1 MAPGL
6 TGLAPMYAMRLS
18 LTLLSAA
25 LAASAAAI
33 PLTLDYSESTIAKL
47 KARQTASAAGS
58 IQRRQSTGDTANEFL
73 DGGCRDVIFI
83 FARGSTQDGNIG
95 DDPGPQTIDQL
106 KAALGTDTVAA
117 QGVDYPALLIDNLR
131 AGGCDPADADN
142 MRALITQAATQCPTA
157 KLVVSGY
164 SQGAALVHRSVEA
177 AEAGVKERIYA
188 AVTYGDTQKA
198 QDDDHIPD
206 FDPGKTLIL
215 CHDGDEVCEG
225 TLIVTDAHSG
235 YSDLAP
241 EAVSFIV
248 SKV

>member
-1 MAPGL
+1 
-6 TGLAPMYAMRLS
+6 MRLS
-18 LTLLSAA
+18 LTLFSAA
-25 LAASAAAI
+25 LAVSTTAS
-33 PLTLDYSESTIAKL
+33 PLTLDYSESTIAKV
-47 KARQTASAAGS
+47 KARQTAGAAAS
-58 IQRRQSTGDTANEFL
+58 IRRRQSAGTTENEFL

-106 KAALGTDTVAA
+106 KAALGADTVAA

-131 AGGCDPADADN
+131 DGGCDPEDADN

-177 AEAGVKERIYA
+177 AETSVKGRIYA

-198 QDDDHIPD
+198 QDDDQIPS
-206 FDPGKTLIL
+206 FDASKTLIL
-215 CHDGDEVCEG
+215 CHDGDKVCEG
-225 TLIVTDAHSG
+225 TLIVTDAHHG

-241 EAVSFIV
+241 EAVDFIV

>member
-1 MAPGL
+1 MKL
-6 TGLAPMYAMRLS
+6 H
-18 LTLLSAA
+18 LTLLSAT
-25 LAASAAAI
+25 LVVSAAAN
-33 PLTLDYSESTIAKL
+33 PLTLDYSENTVAIL
-47 KARQTASAAGS
+47 KERQTTGAATS
-58 IQRRQSTGDTANEFL
+58 IRKRQSTGTTANEFL

-106 KAALGTDTVAA
+106 KAALGADAVAA

-131 AGGCDPADADN
+131 DGGCDPEDADN

-177 AEAGVKERIYA
+177 ADTSVKDRIFA

-198 QDDDHIPD
+198 QDNDQIPN
-206 FDPGKTLIL
+206 FDTGKTLIL
-215 CHDGDEVCEG
+215 CHDGDKVCEG
-225 TLIVTDAHSG
+225 TLIVTDAHHG

-241 EAVSFIV
+241 EAVGFII